1 MAVNHRV
8 ADADVDWADAAGK
21 DLKRVDFH
29 GRYLACP
36 LHRGDPVVGEELRET
51 PIVQPSAGRVVYVL
65 PLTGPTNKASEMDV
79 GSQLDVFEENKP
91 LLRKAPV
98 LAVQCSDATAAPCSV
113 LLDLTPSE
121 GTLLLQA
128 DFGKLYIVRVH

>member
-8 ADADVDWADAAGK
+8 ADSDVDWTDAAGK
-21 DLKRVDFH
+21 DLKQADFK
-29 GRYLACP
+29 GGYLACP
-36 LHRGDPVVGEELRET
+36 MHPGDPLAREDLRET

-65 PLTGPTNKASEMDV
+65 PLTEVTNKASELDV
-79 GSQLDVFEENKP
+79 GSQLDVFEETKP

-98 LAVQCSDATAAPCSV
+98 LAVQCSDATAAQCSV

-121 GTLLLQA
+121 GALLLQA
-128 DFGKLYIVRVH
+128 DFVKLYIVRVH